1 MDQEEFGNFLLYIHI
16 VYEYAFNGHVGAPIH
31 EKLQSGAKALEIGC
45 DAGVWITEVAA
56 EYPNTEFYA
65 VDFNISASNTS
76 DENIT
81 FVKCNIFQKL
91 PFPNDKFDYVFSRDK
106 FLFFEK
112 DNFYDYLSELLRIL
126 KPGGWL
132 EVGYLL
138 KHYIKNGPVTK
149 MMTDAWQS
157 WLKSQNIV
165 KDFMENFERYLQETG
180 KVESISHQLVKVPI
194 GGSYAFGEFT
204 CEICICYLKNAN
216 YYLALFMNIS
226 FEEYDRLACISES
239 EMRAKD

>member
-1 MDQEEFGNFLLYIHI
+1 MKILHLL
-16 VYEYAFNGHVGAPIH
+16 N
-31 EKLQSGAKALEIGC
+31 
-45 DAGVWITEVAA
+45 
-56 EYPNTEFYA
+56 
-65 VDFNISASNTS
+65 
-76 DENIT
+76 
-81 FVKCNIFQKL
+81 
-91 PFPNDKFDYVFSRDK
+91 
-106 FLFFEK
+106 

-138 KHYIKNGPVTK
+138 KHDIKNGPVTK

-165 KDFMENFERYLQETG
+165 KDFMENFESYLQETG

-204 CEICICYLKNAN
+204 CEICICYLKNAK
-216 YYLALFMNIS
+216 YYLAPFMNIS
-226 FEEYDRLACISES
+226 FEEYDSLACISES
-239 EMRAKD
+239 EMRAKDCDMSLQLKKIIAKKKIPNSKEN